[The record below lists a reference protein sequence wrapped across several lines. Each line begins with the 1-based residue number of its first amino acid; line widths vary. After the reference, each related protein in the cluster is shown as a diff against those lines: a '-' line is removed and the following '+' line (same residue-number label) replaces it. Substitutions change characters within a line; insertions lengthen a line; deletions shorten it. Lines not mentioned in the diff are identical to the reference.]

1 MNDRQKAV
9 CKAKFDEWLL
19 KFKAT
24 KFGGAVFKVIY
35 KIKYIVL
42 IPFKKIIEEKNRK
55 KIIAERLK
63 RAKEKRALTLAAKKK
78 AKEEAEALNPTK
90 PTHKKT
96 ARSIIKAMSDSQNKT
111 ENKANDES
119 ASNVEVKK
127 NGTNEQNSD

>member
-24 KFGGAVFKVIY
+24 KFGGGVFKVIY

-42 IPFKKIIEEKNRK
+42 IPFKKIIEERNRK

-90 PTHKKT
+90 PTHRKT
-96 ARSIIKAMSDSQNKT
+96 ARNIIKAMSDSQNKT